1 MIRAF
6 IVEDEQPALER
17 LKDLIDEIT
26 DVEIIGSNPSGK
38 EAVQQIDSLKPD
50 LLFLDI
56 QLTDISGID
65 VLR

>member
-38 EAVQQIDSLKPD
+38 EAVQQIDAPKPD
-50 LLFLDI
+50 QTF
-56 QLTDISGID
+56 
-65 VLR
+65 